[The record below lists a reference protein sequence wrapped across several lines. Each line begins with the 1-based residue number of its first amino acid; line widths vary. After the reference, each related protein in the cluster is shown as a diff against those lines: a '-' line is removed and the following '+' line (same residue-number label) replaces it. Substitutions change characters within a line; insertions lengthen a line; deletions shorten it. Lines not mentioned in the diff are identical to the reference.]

1 MFHTGKQMCITGYGI
16 PLSFLSFIS
25 FYKFLLEYCI
35 ITYKVLR
42 YLYTHKMLR

>member
-16 PLSFLSFIS
+16 PLSFIS

-42 YLYTHKMLR
+42 CLYTHKMLR